1 MEDSRSWK
9 LRDFVCNPGERCVH
23 QRDVPTCICNE
34 LGIRVCEEAGVD
46 GTAASKDPRPVVRHS
61 VLGCELLGCGGGSV
75 DLQIRVEPDEILH
88 QRVGIRRACRR
99 SQHQTP
105 NQLSK
110 CTYISNPIILRT
122 RPSDIRHVSIPPR
135 SKRSTVKFCERVAA
149 KGHPAVPP
157 PTMM

>member
-1 MEDSRSWK
+1 MEDSRSGK

-23 QRDVPTCICNE
+23 QRDVPTCIRNE
-34 LGIRVCEEAGVD
+34 LRIRVCEEAGVD
-46 GTAASKDPRPVVRHS
+46 GTAASQDPRPVVRHS

-75 DLQIRVEPDEILH
+75 DLQIRVEPDQILH

-110 CTYISNPIILRT
+110 CTYIFKSYNSST
-122 RPSDIRHVSIPPR
+122 DIRHVSIPPR